1 MSLLDA
7 AEIVGCGHG
16 PVERMV
22 RDGVIEQRPG
32 LRGVPS
38 LRRASVEA
46 AAGVWLREKKARD
59 EARQAAQRG
68 LTDPPDDGQVWVGSD
83 VAALVIGITANRVR
97 QLAKA
102 GRLPAT
108 MCGSKLWLRRDH
120 VEAVAAARRFQERAE
135 SSPALALEEST
146 ANEWVPRDG
155 RAFRLRDRQ

>member
-1 MSLLDA
+1 MSLLNA
-7 AEIVGCGHG
+7 AEIIGCGHG

-22 RDGVIEQRPG
+22 RDGVIEQRLGPRG
-32 LRGVPS
+32 LPS

-46 AAGVWLREKKARD
+46 AADAWSRERKAR
-59 EARQAAQRG
+59 EETRRGVQRR
-68 LTDPPDDGQVWVGSD
+68 LTDPPDDGEVWAGSD

-120 VEAVAAARRFQERAE
+120 VEGVAAARRFEQRAE
-135 SSPALALEEST
+135 SPQCWL
-146 ANEWVPRDG
+146 VKD
-155 RAFRLRDRQ
+155 